1 MTTKKAKQ
9 IGTWLLCA
17 FCIGV
22 GCITGWMLGRFTWIH
37 IMVGFLAFVGL
48 IVLAVL
54 MYAAIFDDT
63 TEQEDETTYPQPQ
76 GWDKS
81 YDN

>member
-1 MTTKKAKQ
+1 MRKAKT
-9 IGTWLLCA
+9 IGTWLLSG
-17 FCIGV
+17 FCV
-22 GCITGWMLGRFTWIH
+22 G
-37 IMVGFLAFVGL
+37 VGL
-48 IVLAVL
+48 IIGWMAASFSWTSILIGFFSLIGFVVLAVL

-81 YDN
+81 YEHE